1 MPAQSTIPAA
11 TVAVFLSGLCV
22 LMEGEA
28 RSALI
33 IDNGV
38 FPTFTGHI
46 TRQVGIDKEAFAQ
59 ASTCLSWFYKG
70 TKKAPPAAA
79 QGIAWRRPVLLEP
92 ERDCP
97 RHYPG
102 GMETARDDFARKQ
115 ALLAV
120 SLTVYEFALVAD
132 HNDDQQYNPAE
143 LQDLFHSLSMAYD
156 AAVPPRT
163 AGATLTARFDE
174 WYRTRNLEPVMQGM
188 STLYERGYRMTPHDR
203 AELDRVMK

>member
-1 MPAQSTIPAA
+1 MRNHSTIGAA
-11 TVAVFLSGLCV
+11 TLAVLLAGV
-22 LMEGEA
+22 PGGETQA
-28 RSALI
+28 AL

-46 TRQVGIDKEAFAQ
+46 TKQVGIDKVAFAQ

-70 TKKAPPAAA
+70 LKKAPPAAA
-79 QGIAWRRPVLLEP
+79 QGIAWRLPVLLEP

-97 RHYPG
+97 RQYPG

-115 ALLAV
+115 AMLSV

-132 HNDDQQYNPAE
+132 HNDDQQYNADE
-143 LQDLFHSLSMAYD
+143 LQDLFHSLSLAYD
-156 AAVPPRT
+156 AAAPPRA
-163 AGATLTARFDE
+163 AGATLTARFDQ
-174 WYRTRNLEPVMQGM
+174 WYRTRNLEEVMQGM
-188 STLYERGYRMTPHDR
+188 STLYERGYRVTAHDR